1 MAVSSMRLDS
11 RQAQPI
17 ADVTEI
23 AILTAYQHNMI
34 CVSKQ
39 RRSRSLQHCS
49 VRIIKVSVI
58 WRAIATTEPLI
69 GFPTDV
75 VTEVLELGQSRIDP
89 ATDRCISFRSRRSA
103 RQSPLAL
110 QQTVLTPK
118 LATALH

>member
-75 VTEVLELGQSRIDP
+75 VTEVLELGQSRIAQP
-89 ATDRCISFRSRRSA
+89 
-103 RQSPLAL
+103 
-110 QQTVLTPK
+110 QTGAFHSGVGGQPGNRHLLCSK
-118 LATALH
+118 LF